1 MAKRRMIS
9 LDVYDTD
16 DFIEMLA
23 EVRDLYTQLLVRSD
37 DDGFNGKTKSIMRMF
52 GAGEDALKTLI
63 AKGFVLEFANGVI
76 VISDWATQNTMRKD
90 RYQPTK
96 FIQERNLLQKDEN
109 GKWQP
114 RIDAPLE
121 MFSQRSI
128 PVITMLKRYFKNMST
143 TWQPDGNQ
151 LVPQYRLGKD
161 SIGKFSTGQIK
172 DEEEEEINKSLTRER
187 EFPNPE
193 QIFENTPQ
201 IEQLSLK
208 LLSDFMVD
216 SPEQA
221 SICIEALS
229 GQYWRLRRLKD
240 EGNSIVVLK
249 EQAYGIDKGILNIIE
264 EAAKYSLEHTK
275 ERLNDFNSFGS
286 YFSTGLINKINTAIS
301 SGGNNDA
308 TV

>member
-1 MAKRRMIS
+1 MAERRMFSKRITS
-9 LDVYDTD
+9 SAKFVKMPSSTQN
-16 DFIEMLA
+16 
-23 EVRDLYTQLLVRSD
+23 LYWHIGINAD
-37 DDGFNGKTKSIMRMF
+37 DDGVAEAYNIMNMIGATEDDLKILVAKNFVKVLNEDLVVFITDWRENNRIRSDRKVDSIY
-52 GAGEDALKTLI
+52 K
-63 AKGFVLEFANGVI
+63 
-76 VISDWATQNTMRKD
+76 
-90 RYQPTK
+90 
-96 FIQERNLLQKDEN
+96 NLLLQVDPQVELQVSKPRADAKNKQMTTN
-109 GKWQP
+109 GRP
-114 RIDAPLE
+114 EDN
-121 MFSQRSI
+121 QRSAQ
-128 PVITMLKRYFKNMST
+128 V
-143 TWQPDGNQ
+143 
-151 LVPQYRLGKD
+151 RLGKD

>member
-1 MAKRRMIS
+1 MAQRRMFSKQITE
-9 LDVYDTD
+9 TD
-16 DFIEMLA
+16 LFMDMPLSSQA
-23 EVRDLYTQLLVRSD
+23 LYLHLLMNAD
-37 DDGFNGKTKSIMRMF
+37 DDGFIGNAKTIVRMVGGSNDDF
-52 GAGEDALKTLI
+52 KLLI
-63 AKGFVLEFANGVI
+63 AKQFIIVFDDGITVI
-76 VISDWATQNTMRKD
+76 KDWRIHNYIQKD
-90 RYQPTK
+90 RYHQTIYKDHLKELSFDKNGAYIEFQGMYPEC
-96 FIQERNLLQKDEN
+96 IQDVSKMDTQ
-109 GKWQP
+109 
-114 RIDAPLE
+114 
-121 MFSQRSI
+121 
-128 PVITMLKRYFKNMST
+128 V
-143 TWQPDGNQ
+143 
-151 LVPQYRLGKD
+151 RLGKVKL
-161 SIGKFSTGQIK
+161 GKESLGK
-172 DEEEEEINKSLTRER
+172 DEEEEEINKSLAHER